1 MNSKASPKRLSRL
14 RRIFKRNASSP
25 SSSSRQR
32 ITNVHGPRPLSSSTA
47 AAEPTE
53 QQHTSLSK
61 SQDLWIAA
69 FEDLAQRKDTA
80 RLVRAYI
87 KTLTTVLTTRLSD
100 AEVLASLD
108 DRAKLQSLM
117 RELVEDGQAKLS
129 KRSNTANAVSAV
141 TQFVVSVKGIVDAA
155 VQRIPQAALPWAGV
169 SIGLQVSN
177 ILVSLE
183 FSQLISHRF

>member
-1 MNSKASPKRLSRL
+1 MNRKASPKRLSRL
-14 RRIFKRNASSP
+14 KRLFKRNASSP
-25 SSSSRQR
+25 PSSSNQH
-32 ITNVHGPRPLSSSTA
+32 ITNVHGPRPTSSSTAAVKA

-53 QQHTSLSK
+53 QQRTSLSK

-69 FEDLAQRKDTA
+69 FEDLAQRQDTA

-100 AEVLASLD
+100 AEVLACLD
-108 DRAKLQSLM
+108 DRAKLQGLM

-129 KRSNTANAVSAV
+129 KRSTTTNAVSAV
-141 TQFVVSVKGIVDAA
+141 TQFVGSVKGIVDVA

-169 SIGLQVSN
+169 SIGLQVST

-183 FSQLISHRF
+183 F

>member
-1 MNSKASPKRLSRL
+1 MGRLKRL
-14 RRIFKRNASSP
+14 FKRNASSP
-25 SSSSRQR
+25 PSSRQR
-32 ITNVHGPRPLSSSTA
+32 IANVHGPRPPSSSTA
-47 AAEPTE
+47 VAKAAEPTE
-53 QQHTSLSK
+53 QQQHTSLSK

-69 FEDLAQRKDTA
+69 FEDLAQRQDTA

-100 AEVLASLD
+100 DEVLACLD
-108 DRAKLQSLM
+108 DRAKLQGLM
-117 RELVEDGQAKLS
+117 KELVEDGQAKLS

-155 VQRIPQAALPWAGV
+155 VQRIPQAALPWAGA

-183 FSQLISHRF
+183 FSQLIPHRF